1 MTTDY
6 SARVGRKWR
15 PGQGL
20 MFEVNRRRRGRCA
33 AQGPCW
39 GMVGELQ
46 GRNPIALPN
55 RCDRGAPF
63 RINDVPVSTT

>member
-1 MTTDY
+1 ML
-6 SARVGRKWR
+6 K
-15 PGQGL
+15 
-20 MFEVNRRRRGRCA
+20 VNRRRRGHCA
-33 AQGPCW
+33 AQGPVGGGK

-63 RINDVPVSTT
+63 RINDVPV